1 MTLLLRLHVQI
12 NNIDIEILM
21 FLFLSGGIVFVSVGI
36 IVESKNMLNKNMFN
50 KNMLNTSA
58 MLLINEDDF
67 LLKL

>member
-12 NNIDIEILM
+12 NNIKFDIKILM

-58 MLLINEDDF
+58 MLLIQ
-67 LLKL
+67 